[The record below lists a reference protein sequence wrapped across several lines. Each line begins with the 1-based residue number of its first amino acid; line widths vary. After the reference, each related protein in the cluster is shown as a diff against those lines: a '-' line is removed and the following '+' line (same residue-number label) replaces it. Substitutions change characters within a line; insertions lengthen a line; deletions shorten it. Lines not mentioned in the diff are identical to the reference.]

1 MVMKA
6 LKQRLH
12 EKLNTTERQEHMCL
26 MDLLIRDIEM
36 EKQGLTEDYVLN
48 LLFALIFASYETTST
63 TLTVAVKLLMEN
75 PDVLQELEV
84 SAIRFRNIF
93 ACSGQ
98 NAPA

>member
-12 EKLNTTERQEHMCL
+12 EKLNTTERQHMCL
-26 MDLLIRDIEM
+26 MDLLIRDLEM